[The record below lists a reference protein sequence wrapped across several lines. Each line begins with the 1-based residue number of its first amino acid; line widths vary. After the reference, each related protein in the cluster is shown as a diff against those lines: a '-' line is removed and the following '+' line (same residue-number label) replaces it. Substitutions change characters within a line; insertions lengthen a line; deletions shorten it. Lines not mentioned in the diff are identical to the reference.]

1 MFSGSDEQLI
11 NALRHIED
19 SRLSNEV
26 RSVAGAAADRI
37 EAMSA
42 TLNDANDRLGA
53 MLAQMKKD

>member
-37 EAMSA
+37 EAMSSA
-42 TLNDANDRLGA
+42 FELLYNDARPA
-53 MLAQMKKD
+53 PKKD